1 MNLSLRD
8 QLKQW
13 EKQHKKSIGKVST
26 KPKKRKSEVLTEDD
40 LRSLMDMDKP
50 VYRRAKG
57 GAWRNR

>member
-1 MNLSLRD
+1 MNPTLRD
-8 QLKQW
+8 QLKQL
-13 EKQHKKSIGKVST
+13 EKQHKKSIGKVRT

-40 LRSLMDMDKP
+40 LRTLMGVDRP